1 MKDYF
6 ISALNSELRYQKD
19 KKDNKNSQMVKA
31 QLFELLKAMRNN
43 FFTPIK
49 YKKIIEN
56 NTNAPVENFDIR
68 RTLNNWGV
76 NDLKSYET
84 WFHKTRELERYFL
97 NILRKENIK
106 QNIQE
111 IDKYLE
117 KGRIPEIT
125 YSMVFYLISET
136 DEFSQEDK
144 KIIKKYLS
152 ETIYFSSMM
161 VFKNVLGKASANFI
175 KKGKN
180 STYSEKEKY
189 KKIIISN
196 TSRIIWMGENRDTIN
211 KAMDLK
217 SSLKFTEIQN
227 ETLKRELKNVK
238 QNAELSVIFNLLKEM
253 NSFKYEEII
262 SNVFLACSKFSELE
276 KEQISLPKEF
286 KYMELTIKLMKKFF
300 NDIGVTEYGTLNE
313 LICADEKVVEKYEYL
328 GKPFLQNEKKNLQ
341 LIKTGI
347 MYKGKVI
354 SKPVVKEIE

>member
-19 KKDNKNSQMVKA
+19 KKDNKNSQIVKA
-31 QLFELLKAMRNN
+31 QLFELLKAMRKN

-111 IDKYLE
+111 NDKYLE
-117 KGRIPEIT
+117 KARKPEIT

-144 KIIKKYLS
+144 KIIKKYL
-152 ETIYFSSMM
+152 
-161 VFKNVLGKASANFI
+161 
-175 KKGKN
+175 
-180 STYSEKEKY
+180 
-189 KKIIISN
+189 
-196 TSRIIWMGENRDTIN
+196 
-211 KAMDLK
+211 
-217 SSLKFTEIQN
+217 
-227 ETLKRELKNVK
+227 
-238 QNAELSVIFNLLKEM
+238 
-253 NSFKYEEII
+253 
-262 SNVFLACSKFSELE
+262 
-276 KEQISLPKEF
+276 
-286 KYMELTIKLMKKFF
+286 
-300 NDIGVTEYGTLNE
+300 
-313 LICADEKVVEKYEYL
+313 
-328 GKPFLQNEKKNLQ
+328 
-341 LIKTGI
+341 
-347 MYKGKVI
+347 
-354 SKPVVKEIE
+354 